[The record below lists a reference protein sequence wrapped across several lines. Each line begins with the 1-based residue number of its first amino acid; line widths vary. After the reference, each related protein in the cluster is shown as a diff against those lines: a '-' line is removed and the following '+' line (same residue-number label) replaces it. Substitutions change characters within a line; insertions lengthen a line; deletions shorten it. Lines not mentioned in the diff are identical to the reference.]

1 MQVDLVAGRL
11 PAGEPAPAG
20 LRRGHARH
28 RGQHS
33 EGLCLQAPVQE
44 PRLLLPRR
52 EPVHLR
58 AVSAPNKYI
67 LVFYVVLNKLGLRIR
82 ITLVRIHLFNFNAVR
97 IRLLSLMRF
106 LHWSTDPSMA
116 PC

>member
-20 LRRGHARH
+20 VRRGHARH

-58 AVSAPNKYI
+58 AVS
-67 LVFYVVLNKLGLRIR
+67 
-82 ITLVRIHLFNFNAVR
+82 
-97 IRLLSLMRF
+97 M
-106 LHWSTDPSMA
+106 PS
-116 PC
+116 